1 LSTAFLEEFLFEA
14 KSSDHRLE
22 DLAKIWLLNQ
32 NMKYKTLIIFLSL
45 WPPHSKPNIRNL
57 GIFYYFSPSLLGL
70 APSKMTS
77 FINY

>member
-45 WPPHSKPNIRNL
+45 WPPHSKTKCKKFGDFL
-57 GIFYYFSPSLLGL
+57 LFSPL
-70 APSKMTS
+70 TS
-77 FINY
+77 GVGTLQNDFIY